1 MTATKF
7 RPNQKVRTGWILVN
21 FLITTIV
28 WLLESSIFEITTFFF
43 SSVSN
48 VLKEGRSAVTHVFLF
63 NHVMTP
69 PFYPLFF
76 STFYFCHLIYH
87 VHFHIDALHVLSF
100 TYEIFFSFEKY
111 MLRCNCFWNRKCN
124 RLAVRV
130 SWSYGSWLFWK
141 SELRQLT
148 TLKARINFLMS
159 STKNWQMK
167 QVVSIFLTYEQKF
180 DELQSDSADFVT
192 TARGKAIAP
201 TSGATKELRTSST
214 EKSEARRVTVSIN
227 THDVPE
233 WPAHT
238 ESVDG
243 ATKDGNTCSKGFQ
256 DRSLNGKCM
265 LVDSA
270 TCCACNQGMENW
282 YAKCRRNQ

>member
-1 MTATKF
+1 MKL
-7 RPNQKVRTGWILVN
+7 W
-21 FLITTIV
+21 
-28 WLLESSIFEITTFFF
+28 
-43 SSVSN
+43 
-48 VLKEGRSAVTHVFLF
+48 
-63 NHVMTP
+63 
-69 PFYPLFF
+69 
-76 STFYFCHLIYH
+76 
-87 VHFHIDALHVLSF
+87 
-100 TYEIFFSFEKY
+100 
-111 MLRCNCFWNRKCN
+111 
-124 RLAVRV
+124 
-130 SWSYGSWLFWK
+130 
-141 SELRQLT
+141 QLT
-148 TLKARINFLMS
+148 FLEKRTETTYDAESTNKFSDELNKELTDETGCFNF
-159 STKNWQMK
+159 W
-167 QVVSIFLTYEQKF
+167 TYEQKF

-233 WPAHT
+233 WPANT

-282 YAKCRRNQ
+282 YAKCRRKQ

>member
-1 MTATKF
+1 MK
-7 RPNQKVRTGWILVN
+7 L
-21 FLITTIV
+21 
-28 WLLESSIFEITTFFF
+28 
-43 SSVSN
+43 
-48 VLKEGRSAVTHVFLF
+48 
-63 NHVMTP
+63 
-69 PFYPLFF
+69 
-76 STFYFCHLIYH
+76 C
-87 VHFHIDALHVLSF
+87 
-100 TYEIFFSFEKY
+100 
-111 MLRCNCFWNRKCN
+111 
-124 RLAVRV
+124 
-130 SWSYGSWLFWK
+130 
-141 SELRQLT
+141 QLT
-148 TLKARINFLMS
+148 FMKKRTETSYDAE
-159 STKNWQMK
+159 STNKFSDELNK
-167 QVVSIFLTYEQKF
+167 ELTDETGCFNFLTYEQKF

-282 YAKCRRNQ
+282 YAKCRRKQ